1 MRKMPTY
8 EVFNNAGRPV
18 TIAICGDC
26 LPAQREERTVI
37 RVQAGAAPRVCSC
50 CSR

>member
-8 EVFNNAGRPV
+8 EVLSSPGRPV

-26 LPAQREERTVI
+26 LPVQNEERTII
-37 RVQAGAAPRVCSC
+37 RVQAGAMYRTCSC
-50 CSR
+50 CHR